1 VVSVVLADQVG
12 IAVNTGSIS
21 GNSLSGGHGLSG
33 GPSSGGYDPSL
44 VQAAR
49 QIYQTY
55 YQVHPTLTD
64 RPLGVAINRL
74 NYRGKLVFV
83 RMPALLP
90 QECFIPF
97 ELFA

>member
-1 VVSVVLADQVG
+1 LVSVVLADQVG
-12 IAVNTGSIS
+12 SAVNST
-21 GNSLSGGHGLSG
+21 
-33 GPSSGGYDPSL
+33 SSSGYDPAL
-44 VQAAR
+44 IQAAR

-55 YQVHPTLTD
+55 YQVHPHLTD

-83 RMPALLP
+83 RLPALLP

>member
-1 VVSVVLADQVG
+1 MVSVVLADQVG

-21 GNSLSGGHGLSG
+21 GNSFSGPSGGGHG
-33 GPSSGGYDPSL
+33 SGGYDPAL
-44 VQAAR
+44 IQAAR

-83 RMPALLP
+83 RLPALLP

>member
-1 VVSVVLADQVG
+1 VRSTGVVSVVLADQVG

-55 YQVHPTLTD
+55 YQVHPTL
-64 RPLGVAINRL
+64 

>member
-12 IAVNTGSIS
+12 RAVNTGSIS
-21 GNSLSGGHGLSG
+21 GNSFSGGGQSG
-33 GPSSGGYDPSL
+33 GGYDPAL
-44 VQAAR
+44 IQAAR

-83 RMPALLP
+83 RLPALLP